1 MEKIERVGLAK
12 LNVIGNELM
21 RIEVELD
28 ILNEKLVF
36 IGKYREKIQ
45 TFQNWQTFVIEEH
58 SVSDD
63 QANFE
68 EIIKSVYDTM
78 QKRVEMF
85 NLAKTFLHEVT
96 EVEIKKD

>member
-1 MEKIERVGLAK
+1 MEEIKRAELAK
-12 LNVIGNELM
+12 IDVAGNELM

-58 SVSDD
+58 QVSDNK
-63 QANFE
+63 ANFE
-68 EIIKSVYDTM
+68 EIVKSRKEVL
-78 QKRVEMF
+78 
-85 NLAKTFLHEVT
+85 LASKY
-96 EVEIKKD
+96 